1 MEIIWLIGGIVIGGL
16 AVWFIA
22 KFKFDRDNQQAQ
34 SSVVVEQERAT
45 MLKSETEE
53 LKKSLDK
60 ERNSVLELNNQL
72 STTEANYRNLQEK
85 LNEQKKELEDL
96 QEKFTIQFKNLANEI
111 FEEKSKK
118 FTDQNKVNLSELL
131 NPLKERIT
139 EFERKVESNSKT
151 SLEQNAALREQLKGL
166 KELNQQMSREAENL
180 TKALKGDTKAQGTWG
195 EFILESILEKLC

>member
-85 LNEQKKELEDL
+85 LNEQKKELEDI
-96 QEKFTIQFKNLANEI
+96 QEKFSIQFKNLANEI

-118 FTDQNKVNLSELL
+118 YS
-131 NPLKERIT
+131 
-139 EFERKVESNSKT
+139 
-151 SLEQNAALREQLKGL
+151 
-166 KELNQQMSREAENL
+166 
-180 TKALKGDTKAQGTWG
+180 
-195 EFILESILEKLC
+195 